1 MTKTTPIRFR
11 PIIPSKWSRPL
22 MAIGLGATIA
32 AAPAAPPQAGGN
44 SNPIIVQGER
54 LPEAVARQRA
64 SQFVRATG
72 VAEGTVAAARWT
84 DAICPQVQGLAD
96 VGKRAAE
103 AKMRSV
109 ATSAGMKVAP
119 EGCKPNIVVSFTAD
133 GAALAREIHRVEPRR
148 LGVLSPQAKDAML
161 TGSAPIRWMYST
173 EVRGR
178 RGERMSEGAGGQ
190 TAPATHDGSGAGSSM
205 GGDSTNMKYESSI
218 ISTGVNRVLTS
229 AIVIIDTDQAMGRR
243 LDALAAYAAL
253 VAFAEIRN
261 SDASPDGSI
270 LGLFASSAP
279 PRDLTLQDAA
289 FLRALY
295 QMPLDREAMRH
306 RGQLVQGM
314 TQRLADSR
322 EQ

>member
-1 MTKTTPIRFR
+1 MNKRSSIRFR
-11 PIIPSKWSRPL
+11 PPAKWSRPL
-22 MAIGLGATIA
+22 LAIGMGATLA
-32 AAPAAPPQAGGN
+32 AAPAAPPRPEGEN
-44 SNPIIVQGER
+44 KPIIVQGER

-84 DAICPQVQGLAD
+84 DPVCPQVQGLEEI
-96 VGKRAAE
+96 GKRAAE
-103 AKMRSV
+103 AKMRSI
-109 ATSAGMKVAP
+109 ATTAGIKVAP
-119 EGCKPNIVVSFTAD
+119 EGCKPNIVVTFTAD
-133 GAALAREIHRVEPRR
+133 GAGLARNIHRLEPRR
-148 LGVLSPQAKDAML
+148 LGLLSPQAKDAML
-161 TGSAPIRWMYST
+161 TGAAPIRWMYST

-178 RGERMSEGAGGQ
+178 RGERLSEGGGGQ

-205 GGDSTNMKYESSI
+205 GGDSTMMQYESSI

-243 LDALAAYAAL
+243 LDPLAAYAAL

-261 SDASPDGSI
+261 SDAKPDGSI
-270 LGLFASSAP
+270 LGLFASTAP
-279 PRDLTLQDAA
+279 PRDLTVQDVA

-314 TQRLADSR
+314 AQRLADSR